1 MPAPMTGFFP
11 PSTSRDE
18 MISLSRNEIRAEC
31 EKALRGTGLPWGIAR
46 DGGMMASW
54 LGGMGLPFLGGINR
68 AVETI
73 AQDQGSGRDPVSVV
87 SVPLVAPAFG
97 LVMAEQV
104 AATGTSWTGRVLA
117 PRFLLA
123 GAAIL
128 AQEQGVRLAMLSG
141 GKLKVIA
148 DAGQVAAEADG
159 WQDGEY
165 TLECL
170 NEGKDLPQGARHHL
184 TLLAAFPDKPALVP
198 EACWQ
203 RLGTYAKETYVPE
216 TEEKRA
222 RGAGAGNIDNS

>member
-11 PSTSRDE
+11 PYTSRDE

-87 SVPLVAPAFG
+87 SAPLVAPAFG

-104 AATGTSWTGRVLA
+104 AATGNSWTGRVLA
-117 PRFLLA
+117 PRYLLA

-128 AQEQGVRLAMLSG
+128 AREQGVRLAILSG
-141 GKLKVIA
+141 GKLKAVVDRDQA
-148 DAGQVAAEADG
+148 CAEAEG
-159 WQDGEY
+159 WQDDAF
-165 TLECL
+165 TLEPIG
-170 NEGKDLPQGARHHL
+170 NVSDLPQEERRDL
-184 TLLAAFPDKPALVP
+184 TLLTAFSDIPASVP
-198 EACWQ
+198 EDCWH

>member
-1 MPAPMTGFFP
+1 
-11 PSTSRDE
+11 

-87 SVPLVAPAFG
+87 SAPLVAPAFG

-104 AATGTSWTGRVLA
+104 AATGNSWTGRVLA
-117 PRFLLA
+117 PRYLLA

-128 AQEQGVRLAMLSG
+128 AREQGVRLAMLSG
-141 GKLKVIA
+141 GKLKAVA

-165 TLECL
+165 TLERL
-170 NEGKDLPQGARHHL
+170 NEGEDLPQDAPHHL
-184 TLLAAFPDKPALVP
+184 TLLTAFSDLPASVP
-198 EACWQ
+198 EDCWH